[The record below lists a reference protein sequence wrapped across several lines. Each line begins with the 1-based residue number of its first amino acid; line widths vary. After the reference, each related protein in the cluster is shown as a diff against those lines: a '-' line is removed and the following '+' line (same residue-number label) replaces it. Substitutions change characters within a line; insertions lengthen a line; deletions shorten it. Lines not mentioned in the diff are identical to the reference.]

1 MKYIHSIISFN
12 CTLDSDLIVDIYLQ
26 IIDLLRFIENSMV
39 WVICMHLIIYGY
51 INITSYNLAYTME
64 CQSQFVVMNYRYHKF
79 QTMNTNLNVLL
90 ESGEMADMSSFR
102 VDDTTVYEETNADS
116 NLEHDDFDEPDQSKG
131 FKEPVENEVHKEF
144 NEPGQTNNE
153 NVGSE
158 DFNEPDSLNDENVE
172 GDVND
177 VSQLLVADIE
187 QRLEVGSSLESIDQA
202 YLLYC
207 EYARCRG
214 FSVRKGDQC
223 YFHKTAEIRMKEYK
237 CSCEGLTDEKRSQG
251 MLAAYKKQMTRTNC
265 KAKLRVVRT
274 KEGPWKVSSFYK
286 DHNHELVP
294 FEQSYLLRSARN
306 LSHAK
311 KSVLEALNAAG
322 IGVSKACRFME
333 KEAGG
338 TQNVGFTRKDAY
350 AHMRTLR
357 KETKVDNGDANALV
371 QFFVEKSISEP
382 SFFWNVQMDDNGR
395 LMNFFFRDYRC
406 AIDYQHFGDV
416 LSVDTTYRTNKYS
429 LICAPFVGV
438 NHHMKN
444 IMFGMAFLSDE
455 TADTFEWLFTTFLK
469 SMQWKQPTIVFS
481 DQCKAIMKAI
491 DSTFVGAKH
500 RLCQWHINQNAPSH
514 FGVLN
519 NNIAFKNMW
528 YYCMNQCETESEFEL
543 VWHNMIETYGL
554 ANVRWFTSMYNL
566 KERWSTV
573 FTNDRYNA
581 GLHATSRSEV
591 TNKVLKDLCS
601 CSSSLY
607 QFVLHFER
615 IQQDWRTR
623 EAADDTLDLGIPGQ
637 FVKNNPLLIQAAST
651 YTRRVYKKFENE
663 VSLAM
668 NVIIMHRP
676 IDYNVEELE
685 FRVATRSICLRA
697 RRVTFKQHVRDVACS
712 CRKWE
717 TDGILCRHIVRI
729 FLDMNVIELPAQ
741 HILRRLCKSAKLRL
755 LDQHC
760 VSGDGANGGIFDDMV
775 FKNHIMRHTYDIVQS
790 SEGRSKCRELILNRI
805 NELRKEVN
813 NLVEME
819 KTGQEMP
826 IPVREMGSN
835 GYRIL
840 DPNIAKCR
848 GKKKPGKR
856 NHARS
861 STARARKRSRGN
873 SSSNMNINTSRNLFM
888 LYLYQIILNF

>member
-1 MKYIHSIISFN
+1 
-12 CTLDSDLIVDIYLQ
+12 
-26 IIDLLRFIENSMV
+26 
-39 WVICMHLIIYGY
+39 
-51 INITSYNLAYTME
+51 
-64 CQSQFVVMNYRYHKF
+64 
-79 QTMNTNLNVLL
+79 
-90 ESGEMADMSSFR
+90 
-102 VDDTTVYEETNADS
+102 
-116 NLEHDDFDEPDQSKG
+116 
-131 FKEPVENEVHKEF
+131 
-144 NEPGQTNNE
+144 
-153 NVGSE
+153 
-158 DFNEPDSLNDENVE
+158 
-172 GDVND
+172 
-177 VSQLLVADIE
+177 
-187 QRLEVGSSLESIDQA
+187 
-202 YLLYC
+202 
-207 EYARCRG
+207 
-214 FSVRKGDQC
+214 
-223 YFHKTAEIRMKEYK
+223 
-237 CSCEGLTDEKRSQG
+237 
-251 MLAAYKKQMTRTNC
+251 
-265 KAKLRVVRT
+265 
-274 KEGPWKVSSFYK
+274 
-286 DHNHELVP
+286 
-294 FEQSYLLRSARN
+294 
-306 LSHAK
+306 
-311 KSVLEALNAAG
+311 
-322 IGVSKACRFME
+322 
-333 KEAGG
+333 
-338 TQNVGFTRKDAY
+338 
-350 AHMRTLR
+350 MRTLR

-455 TADTFEWLFTTFLK
+455 TAGTFEWLFTTFLR
-469 SMQWKQPTIVFS
+469 SMQWKQPIIVFS
-481 DQCKAIMKAI
+481 DQCRDIMKAI

-528 YYCMNQCETESEFEL
+528 HYCMNQCETESEFEL
-543 VWHNMIETYGL
+543 VWHNMIEKYEL
-554 ANVRWFTSMYNL
+554 ASVHWFTSMYNL

-573 FTNDRYNA
+573 FTNGKYNA

-607 QFVLHFER
+607 QFILHFER

-637 FVKNNPLLIQAAST
+637 FVKNNPLLIQAART

-685 FRVATRSICLRA
+685 FRVATRSISLRA
-697 RRVTFKQHVRDVACS
+697 RCVTFKQHSQDVACS

-729 FLDMNVIELPAQ
+729 FLDMNVVELSEQ
-741 HILRRLCKSAKLRL
+741 YILRRLCKSAKLRF
-755 LDQHC
+755 LDERC
-760 VSGDGANGGIFDDMV
+760 VSSGGANDGIFDDMV
-775 FKNHIMRHTYDIVQS
+775 FRNHIMRHAYDIVQS
-790 SEGRSKCRELILNRI
+790 SEGRLKCRELIVNRI

-819 KTGQEMP
+819 KTGQEVP

-835 GYRIL
+835 GCRIL

-848 GKKKPGKR
+848 GNNKLGKR
-856 NHARS
+856 NHFRS
-861 STARARKRSRGN
+861 SKAQTRKRSRGN
-873 SSSNMNINTSRNLFM
+873 SLSNINASRNLFM
-888 LYLYQIILNF
+888 LYIYQII